1 MLTAVSGENGQPVGG
16 ARFVV
21 AGRIYD
27 ADASGHVTLAEAAP
41 VGGLV
46 DVLKDGF
53 LDRQSLVRSDRNP
66 RLLLWP
72 STTAYGLT
80 ESYTAMLVYTAGTA
94 TPGANGGSPLRRLR
108 QGTTQAFV
116 SVSPEIAQDDRANST
131 HQSAV
136 DMLNAAMGGRVVY
149 SLAPTPPASGVV
161 FDTRVDVAD
170 SICTSGQRVLAYT
183 SVSLQA
189 GEIVGGRI
197 VYCGID
203 VARTS
208 TVAHELGHTTGL
220 QHSLDPADLM
230 AAFKTDRQRD
240 QFDPREILTMNLLL
254 ERRGGNRFP
263 DNDRDV
269 APAARETLTIVCP

>member
-1 MLTAVSGENGQPVGG
+1 VVSGENGQPVGG
-16 ARFVV
+16 ARVVV
-21 AGRIYD
+21 AGRVYD
-27 ADASGHVTLAEAAP
+27 ADASGQVTVAERAP
-41 VGGLV
+41 VGSLV
-46 DVLKDGF
+46 DVLAQGF
-53 LDRQSLVRSDRNP
+53 FDRQTLARSDGNT

-72 STTAYGLT
+72 STTAFGLS
-80 ESYTAMLVYTAGTA
+80 EDYTSALVYTAGTA
-94 TPGANGGSPLRRLR
+94 NPPAAGSSPLLRLR

-116 SVSPEIAQDDRANST
+116 SVSPEIAQDDRANFA

-149 SLAPTPPASGVV
+149 SLAPTRPASGVV
-161 FDTRVDVAD
+161 FDTRVDLAD
-170 SICTSGQRVLAYT
+170 SLCASGRRILAYT
-183 SVSLQA
+183 SVSLLA
-189 GEIVGGRI
+189 GEIVGGRV

-230 AAFKTDRQRD
+230 AAFKTAKEREE
-240 QFDPREILTMNLLL
+240 FGPREILTMNLLL

-269 APAARETLTIVCP
+269 APSARGTLTIVCP